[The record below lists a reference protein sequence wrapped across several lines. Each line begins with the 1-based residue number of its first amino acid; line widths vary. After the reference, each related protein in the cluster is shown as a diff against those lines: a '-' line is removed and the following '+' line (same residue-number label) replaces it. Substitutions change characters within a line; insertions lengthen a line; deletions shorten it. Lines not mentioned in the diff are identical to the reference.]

1 MCNTVQKAS
10 HKSRLQCIKQ
20 VQLLIAT
27 WQEFSKALFAF
38 WISTCSYIAA
48 MVAKYYMSS
57 QSIIWSFD
65 LSMMWSTSL
74 NKFDC
79 LNAAVVSHLF
89 SPWILCR
96 DRLVKAMWHT
106 TCQPTSS
113 FTFLRS
119 SLTFWTLVS
128 QVLFDQKRRWLSGS
142 ISAINSAAHTF
153 LYFKMTTMRN
163 LFTNALTDA
172 SLPCA
177 AQCVGPMVNSE

>member
-1 MCNTVQKAS
+1 
-10 HKSRLQCIKQ
+10 
-20 VQLLIAT
+20 
-27 WQEFSKALFAF
+27 
-38 WISTCSYIAA
+38 
-48 MVAKYYMSS
+48 
-57 QSIIWSFD
+57 
-65 LSMMWSTSL
+65 MMWSTSL

-128 QVLFDQKRRWLSGS
+128 QVLFRPEAKVALRKHFCNQLSSPHIFVLQDDDNAQPLHQRLHRCQPPLCSTMCRPHGQQRIRRATTEWQLRPRARSQIHKNQRMSACDHTSPRQTRNSLISNPHCMSLTGVGYQLSV
-142 ISAINSAAHTF
+142 H
-153 LYFKMTTMRN
+153 
-163 LFTNALTDA
+163 
-172 SLPCA
+172 
-177 AQCVGPMVNSE
+177 